1 MLNMRE
7 KQSLTAAIVRRYE
20 RAGKLEKTAI
30 LDEFIHNTG
39 YNRSYARR
47 AIGVAKTRDFRVKKR
62 IHRVRPHT
70 YIPSVI
76 LKPLSKLWDISNFI
90 CGKRLAPLI
99 PDYLFVLRRDR
110 LWDYPT
116 EIDSQL
122 IKISPATIDRLLTP
136 IRKKMTLKG
145 RTMTKP
151 GTLLKHQIPVRTWA
165 DWNEYIPGFFETD
178 TVAFCGANLS
188 GDFAWGLDMT
198 DVCTGWV
205 LLELCANR
213 GQYAIHEGMKAM
225 MKRLVYKVLG
235 IDSDNGGEFINDI
248 LYRFCLLMRI
258 TFTRTRAGKKND
270 NCYVEQKN
278 FTSLRTFLGYT
289 RIETEEQIKIAKEI
303 LELAEIFINF
313 FQSSTKLILKTRVG
327 THTTKHYDKA
337 LTPYKRLLK
346 LGVLSKRQRQQLY
359 GVYSTHNPQ
368 ELTTKIR
375 ALQDKLRRTTIVTI

>member
-7 KQSLTAAIVRRYE
+7 KQSLTAEIVRRYQ
-20 RAGKLEKTAI
+20 RSTKREKSHI
-30 LDEFIHNTG
+30 LDEFIKNTG

-47 AIGVAKTRDFRVKKR
+47 VIGKAKSHDFRTHKQ
-62 IHRVRPHT
+62 IHRIRPHT
-70 YIPSVI
+70 YVPGVI

-99 PDYLFVLRRDR
+99 ADYLFVLRRDKI
-110 LWDYPT
+110 WDYST
-116 EIDSQL
+116 EIDTQL
-122 IKISPATIDRLLTP
+122 KAISAATIDRLLTP
-136 IRKKMTLKG
+136 IRRKMTIKG

-151 GTLLKHQIPVRTWA
+151 GTLLKHQIPVRTWS
-165 DWNEYIPGFFETD
+165 DWNENIPGFFEAD
-178 TVAFCGANLS
+178 TVAFCGSNLS
-188 GDFAWGLDMT
+188 GDFAWGIDMT
-198 DVCTGWV
+198 DVCIGWV
-205 LLELCANR
+205 LLEIAPNR
-213 GQYAIHEGMKAM
+213 GQHAIHEGMKKM
-225 MKRLVYKVLG
+225 MMRLVYKVLG

-278 FTSLRTFLGYT
+278 FTSLRTFLGYL
-289 RIETEEQIKIAKEI
+289 RIETDEQIAIAKEI

-313 FQSSTKLILKTRVG
+313 FQSSTKLIEKKRVG

-346 LGVLSKRQRQQLY
+346 LGILSKRQRQQLY
-359 GVYSTHNPQ
+359 KVYSTHNPQ
-368 ELTTKIR
+368 ELTEKIR
-375 ALQDKLRRTTIVTI
+375 ILQDKLRRACSVTI

>member
-7 KQSLTAAIVRRYE
+7 RQSLTAEIVRRYQ
-20 RAGKLEKTAI
+20 RARKLEKTAI
-30 LDEFIHNTG
+30 LDEFIKNTG

-47 AIGVAKTRDFRVKKR
+47 AIAVAKTRDFRVKKR
-62 IHRVRPHT
+62 IHRVRPHI
-70 YIPSVI
+70 YIPGVI

-110 LWDYPT
+110 IWDYPT
-116 EIDSQL
+116 TIDEQL
-122 IKISPATIDRLLTP
+122 KKISAATIDRLLTP

-151 GTLLKHQIPVRTWA
+151 GTLLKHQIPVRTWS
-165 DWNEYIPGFFETD
+165 DWNEQIPGFFEAD
-178 TVAFCGANLS
+178 TVAFCGSNLS
-188 GDFAWGLDMT
+188 GDFAWGIDMT
-198 DVCTGWV
+198 DVCVGWV
-205 LLELCANR
+205 LLEISPNR
-213 GQYAIHEGMKAM
+213 GQHAIHEGMKAM
-225 MKRLVYKVLG
+225 MKRLVYLVLG

-248 LYRFCLLMRI
+248 LYRFCLFMRI

-278 FTSLRTFLGYT
+278 FTSLRTFLGYL
-289 RIETEEQIKIAKEI
+289 RIETEEQITIAREI

-313 FQSSTKLILKTRVG
+313 FQSSTKLISKERIGTRNV
-327 THTTKHYDKA
+327 KHYDKA

-346 LGVLSKRQRQQLY
+346 LGILSKRQRRQLY
-359 GVYSTHNPQ
+359 KVYSTHNPQ
-368 ELTTKIR
+368 ELTQKIR
-375 ALQDKLRRTTIVTI
+375 VLQDKLRRACSVTI

>member
-7 KQSLTAAIVRRYE
+7 KQSLTAQIVRRYQK
-20 RAGKLEKTAI
+20 ASKLGKTAI

-47 AIGVAKTRDFRVKKR
+47 AIGSAKTRDFRVKKR

-70 YIPSVI
+70 YIPGVI

-99 PDYLFVLRRDR
+99 PDYLFVLRRDNV
-110 LWDYPT
+110 WEYPT
-116 EIDSQL
+116 SIDDQL
-122 IKISPATIDRLLTP
+122 SKISAATIDRLLTP
-136 IRKKMTLKG
+136 IRKTMTIKG
-145 RTMTKP
+145 RTTTKP
-151 GTLLKHQIPVRTWA
+151 GTLLKHQIPIRTWS
-165 DWNEYIPGFFETD
+165 DWNENIPGFFETD
-178 TVAFCGANLS
+178 TVAFCGVSLS
-188 GDFAWGLDMT
+188 GDFAWGLNMT

-205 LLELCANR
+205 LLELCPNR
-213 GQYAIHEGMKAM
+213 GQYSIHEAMKRM
-225 MKRLVYKVLG
+225 MMRLVYKVLG

-248 LYRFCLLMRI
+248 LYRYCLEKQI

-278 FTSLRTFLGYT
+278 FTSLRTFLGYM
-289 RIETEEQIKIAKEI
+289 RIETEEQFEIAKEI
-303 LELAEIFINF
+303 LELAEIFINY
-313 FQSSTKLILKTRVG
+313 FQSSTRLLKKERIG
-327 THTTKHYDKA
+327 THTTKKYDKP

-346 LGVLSKRQRQQLY
+346 LDVLSKTQKQQLFE
-359 GVYSTHNPQ
+359 VYSKHNPL

-375 ALQDKLRRTTIVTI
+375 ALQEKLRRTTIVTI

>member
-7 KQSLTAAIVRRYE
+7 RQSLTAQIVRRYQK
-20 RAGKLEKTAI
+20 AGKLEKTQI
-30 LDEFIHNTG
+30 LDEFIANTG

-47 AIGVAKTRDFRVKKR
+47 AIGIAKHRDFRTHKR

-70 YIPSVI
+70 YIPGVI

-99 PDYLFVLRRDR
+99 ADYLFVLRRDHV
-110 LWDYPT
+110 WEYPAL
-116 EIDSQL
+116 IDEQL
-122 IKISPATIDRLLTP
+122 KKISASTIDRMLTP
-136 IRKKMTLKG
+136 IRKKTTLRG
-145 RTMTKP
+145 RTTTKP
-151 GTLLKHQIPVRTWA
+151 GTLLKHQIPVRTWS
-165 DWNEYIPGFFETD
+165 DWNENIPGFFETD
-178 TVAFCGANLS
+178 TVAFCGVSLS

-205 LLELCANR
+205 ILELCANR
-213 GQYAIHEGMKAM
+213 GQYAIHEAMKKM
-225 MKRLVYKVLG
+225 MHRLVYKVLG

-248 LYRFCLLMRI
+248 LYRYCLGERI

-289 RIETEEQIKIAKEI
+289 RIETEEQMRIAKEI

-313 FQSSTKLILKTRVG
+313 FQSSTHLLKKERIAG
-327 THTTKHYDKA
+327 HTTKKYDKP

-346 LGVLSKRQRQQLY
+346 LGVLSKHQRQQLY
-359 GVYSTHNPQ
+359 AVYSTHNPL

>member
-7 KQSLTAAIVRRYE
+7 RQSLTAQIVRRYQK
-20 RAGKLEKTAI
+20 AKKLEKTQI
-30 LDEFIHNTG
+30 LDEFVANTG

-47 AIGVAKTRDFRVKKR
+47 VIGVAKHHDFRTHKR
-62 IHRVRPHT
+62 IHRIRPHT
-70 YIPSVI
+70 YVPGVI
-76 LKPLSKLWDISNFI
+76 LKPLSKLWDISNYV

-99 PDYLFVLRRDR
+99 VDYLFVLRRDKV
-110 LWDYPT
+110 WEYST
-116 EIDSQL
+116 SIDDQL
-122 IKISPATIDRLLTP
+122 KTISPATIDRLLAP

-145 RTMTKP
+145 RTTTKP

-165 DWNEYIPGFFETD
+165 DWNEHVPGFFEGD
-178 TVAFCGANLS
+178 TVAFCGNSLS
-188 GDFAWGLDMT
+188 GDFAWGLNLT

-205 LLELCANR
+205 LLELTPNR
-213 GQYAIHEGMKAM
+213 GQHAIHEAIKRMIE
-225 MKRLVYKVLG
+225 RLVYKMLG
-235 IDSDNGGEFINDI
+235 LDSDNGGEFINDI
-248 LYRFCLLMRI
+248 LYRFCLFMHI

-278 FTSLRTFLGYT
+278 FTSLRMFPGYA
-289 RIETEEQIKIAKEI
+289 RIDTEEQMRIAKEI

-313 FQSSTKLILKTRVG
+313 FQSSTRLLKKERIG
-327 THTTKHYDKA
+327 THTTKKYDKP

-346 LGVLSKRQRQQLY
+346 MGVLSKHQRQQLY
-359 GVYSTHNPQ
+359 VVYSTHNPL

>member
-7 KQSLTAAIVRRYE
+7 KQSLTAQIVRRYQK
-20 RAGKLEKTAI
+20 AGKLEKTAI
-30 LDEFIHNTG
+30 LDEFIKNTG

-47 AIGVAKTRDFRVKKR
+47 TIGNAKTRDFRVKKR
-62 IHRVRPHT
+62 VQRVRSRT

-99 PDYLFVLRRDR
+99 PDYLFALRRDHV
-110 LWDYPT
+110 WEYSVD
-116 EIDSQL
+116 IDNQL
-122 IKISPATIDRLLTP
+122 VKISAATIDRLLTP
-136 IRKKMTLKG
+136 IKKKMTLKG

-165 DWNEYIPGFFETD
+165 DWNENIPGFFEGD
-178 TVAFCGANLS
+178 TVAFCGDSLS
-188 GDFAWGLDMT
+188 GDFAWGLDLT

-205 LLELCANR
+205 LLELCPNR
-213 GQYAIHEGMKAM
+213 GQHAIHEAMKKM
-225 MKRLVYKVLG
+225 IERLVYKMLG
-235 IDSDNGGEFINDI
+235 FDSDNGGEFINDI
-248 LYRFCLLMRI
+248 LYRFCLFMHI

-278 FTSLRTFLGYT
+278 FTSLRTFLGYM

-313 FQSSTKLILKTRVG
+313 FQSSTRLIKKERVG
-327 THTTKHYDKA
+327 THTTKKYDNP

-346 LGVLSKRQRQQLY
+346 LGVLSKRQRRQLY
-359 GVYSTHNPQ
+359 EVYSSHNPQ

-375 ALQDKLRRTTIVTI
+375 ALQDKLRRTTIVTN

>member
-7 KQSLTAAIVRRYE
+7 RQSLTAQIVRRYQK
-20 RAGKLEKTAI
+20 AKKLEKTQI
-30 LDEFIHNTG
+30 LDEFIANTG

-47 AIGVAKTRDFRVKKR
+47 VIGVAKHRDFRTHKR

-70 YIPSVI
+70 YVPGVI
-76 LKPLSKLWDISNFI
+76 LKPLTKLWDISNYI

-99 PDYLFVLRRDR
+99 PDYLFVLRRDKV
-110 LWDYPT
+110 WEYPSS
-116 EIDSQL
+116 IDDQL
-122 IKISPATIDRLLTP
+122 KTISAATIDRMLTP
-136 IRKKMTLKG
+136 IRKKMTIKG
-145 RTMTKP
+145 RTTTKP

-165 DWNEYIPGFFETD
+165 DWNEHIPGFFETD
-178 TVAFCGANLS
+178 TVAFCGGSLS
-188 GDFAWGLDMT
+188 GDFAWGLNMT
-198 DVCTGWV
+198 DVCSGWV
-205 LLELCANR
+205 LLELCDNR
-213 GQYAIHEGMKAM
+213 GQYTIHEAMKKM
-225 MKRLVYKVLG
+225 IRRLVYKILG

-248 LYRFCLLMRI
+248 LYRYCLTEQI

-278 FTSLRTFLGYT
+278 FTCLRTFLGYA
-289 RIETEEQIKIAKEI
+289 RIETEEQIGIAKEI

-313 FQSSTKLILKTRVG
+313 FQSSTRLLKKERIG
-327 THTTKHYDKA
+327 THTTKVYDKP

-346 LGVLSKRQRQQLY
+346 LGVLSESQKHQLDE
-359 GVYSTHNPQ
+359 VYLHHNPL

>member
-7 KQSLTAAIVRRYE
+7 KQSLTAEIVRRYE
-20 RAGKLEKTAI
+20 KAEKKEKTQI

-39 YNRSYARR
+39 YNRNYASR
-47 AIGVAKTRDFRVKKR
+47 AIGSAKARDFRVKSK
-62 IHRVRPHT
+62 IHRVRPRT
-70 YIPSVI
+70 YIPGVI
-76 LKPLSKLWDISNFI
+76 LQPLSKLWDISNFI

-99 PDYLFVLRRDR
+99 PDYLFVLRRDKV
-110 LWDYPT
+110 WDYPPT
-116 EIDSQL
+116 IDEQL
-122 IKISPATIDRLLTP
+122 KKISAATIDRLLTP

-145 RTMTKP
+145 RAMTKP
-151 GTLLKHQIPVRTWA
+151 GTMLKHQIPVRTWS
-165 DWNEYIPGFFETD
+165 DWNENIPGFFETD
-178 TVAFCGANLS
+178 TVAFCGSNLS

-213 GQYAIHEGMKAM
+213 GQHAIHEAMKKM
-225 MKRLVYKVLG
+225 MLRLVYKVLG

-248 LYRFCLLMRI
+248 LYRYCLAEKI

-289 RIETEEQIKIAKEI
+289 RIETEEQIQIAKEI

-313 FQSSTKLILKTRVG
+313 FQSSTKLLEKKRIG

-337 LTPYKRLLK
+337 LTPYKRLLS
-346 LGVLSKRQRQQLY
+346 LNVLSESQKQKLDE
-359 GVYSTHNPQ
+359 VYSHHNPL

-375 ALQDKLRRTTIVTI
+375 ALQEKLRRTTIITI

>member
-7 KQSLTAAIVRRYE
+7 KQSLTAQIVKRYQQ
-20 RAGKLEKTAI
+20 AGKLEKTSI
-30 LDEFIHNTG
+30 LDEFIKNTG

-47 AIGVAKTRDFRVKKR
+47 AIGLAKTHDFRMKKR
-62 IHRVRPHT
+62 IHRVRSHT
-70 YIPSVI
+70 YVPGVI

-99 PDYLFVLRRDR
+99 PDYLFVLKRDNV
-110 LWDYPT
+110 WDYSAS
-116 EIDSQL
+116 IDDQL
-122 IKISPATIDRLLTP
+122 IKISASTIDRLLTP

-165 DWNEYIPGFFETD
+165 DWNENIPGFFEAD
-178 TVAFCGANLS
+178 TVAFCGSNLS

-198 DVCTGWV
+198 DVCIGWV
-205 LLELCANR
+205 LLELCPNR
-213 GQYAIHEGMKAM
+213 GQYSIHEAMKRM
-225 MKRLVYKVLG
+225 MMRLVYKVLG

-248 LYRFCLLMRI
+248 LYRYCLTEHI
-258 TFTRTRAGKKND
+258 TFTRSRAGKKND

-278 FTSLRTFLGYT
+278 FTSLRTFLGYL

-313 FQSSTKLILKTRVG
+313 FQSSTRLLKKERVG
-327 THTTKHYDKA
+327 THTTKKYDKP

-346 LGVLSKRQRQQLY
+346 LNILSESQKQQLFE
-359 GVYSTHNPQ
+359 VYSKHNPL

-375 ALQDKLRRTTIVTI
+375 ALQEKLRRIIIVTI

>member
-7 KQSLTAAIVRRYE
+7 KQALTAQIVRRYQK
-20 RAGKLEKTAI
+20 AGKREKTTI
-30 LDEFIHNTG
+30 LDEFIKNTG

-47 AIGVAKTRDFRVKKR
+47 AIGVAKHRNFRSHKR

-70 YIPSVI
+70 YVPGVI

-99 PDYLFVLRRDR
+99 PDYLFVLRRDH
-110 LWDYPT
+110 LWDYPLS
-116 EIDSQL
+116 IDEQL
-122 IKISPATIDRLLTP
+122 KKISAATIDRLLTP

-165 DWNEYIPGFFETD
+165 DWNENIPGFFEVD
-178 TVAFCGANLS
+178 TVAFCGASLS
-188 GDFAWGLDMT
+188 GDFAWGIDMT
-198 DVCTGWV
+198 DVCVGWV
-205 LLELCANR
+205 LLELSPNR
-213 GQYAIHEGMKAM
+213 GQHAIHTGMKAM
-225 MKRLVYKVLG
+225 MKRLVYIVLG

-248 LYRFCLLMRI
+248 LYRFCLLMHI
-258 TFTRTRAGKKND
+258 TFTRTRSGKKND

-278 FTSLRTFLGYT
+278 FTSLRTFLGYA
-289 RIETEEQIKIAKEI
+289 RIETEEQIKIAREI

-313 FQSSTKLILKTRVG
+313 FQSSTRLISKERIG
-327 THTTKHYDKA
+327 THTTKKYDKP

-346 LGVLSKRQRQQLY
+346 LGVLSKHQRRQLY
-359 GVYSTHNPQ
+359 AVYSSHNPQ
-368 ELTTKIR
+368 ELTQKIR
-375 ALQDKLRRTTIVTI
+375 ALQDKLRRTTSVTN